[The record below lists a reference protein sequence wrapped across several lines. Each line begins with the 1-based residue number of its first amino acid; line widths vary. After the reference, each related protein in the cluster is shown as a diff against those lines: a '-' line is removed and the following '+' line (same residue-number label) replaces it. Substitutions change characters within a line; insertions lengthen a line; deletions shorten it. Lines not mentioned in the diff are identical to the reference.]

1 MIEGD
6 DEARDGEGLRR
17 RRRADVVEAA
27 SLIDSYEN
35 SFLNG
40 RNRRSH
46 PRRRTRIR
54 AWADPG
60 GVAPV
65 YDCVVLDVSEG
76 GASVVSVTGVD
87 LPDSFELQLNAHSK
101 LGKAKVAWR
110 DGAAVGV
117 KLDKSN

>member
-1 MIEGD
+1 M
-6 DEARDGEGLRR
+6 
-17 RRRADVVEAA
+17 
-27 SLIDSYEN
+27 IDSHDDP
-35 SFLNG
+35 FLNG
-40 RNRRSH
+40 RNRRRH

-65 YDCVVLDVSEG
+65 YDCVVLDVSED

-87 LPDSFELQLNAHSK
+87 LPDSFELQLDARNK
-101 LGKAKVAWR
+101 MGKAKVAWR

-117 KLDKSN
+117 KLDKSK